1 MTTKTYTQKE
11 FDAAVEEAYARGRDD
26 GYESALD
33 SVYDN
38 EN

>member
-1 MTTKTYTQKE
+1 MTTKTYTQE
-11 FDAAVEEAYARGRDD
+11 ELDTAVEEAYARGRDD
-26 GYESALD
+26 GYESTLD